1 MTFEK
6 LSFIVLLPRNAI
18 GFSGH
23 LRSRDGGK
31 VVEN

>member
-6 LSFIVLLPRNAI
+6 HSFSVLLPRNAI

-23 LRSRDGGK
+23 LRSRDGAM
-31 VVEN
+31 VVKN

>member
-6 LSFIVLLPRNAI
+6 LSFIVLLYEYAI
-18 GFSGH
+18 GFFGH
-23 LRSRDGGK
+23 LRSRDGAT